1 MFLDAN
7 EKMESALKDLAIM
20 AMKYYNE
27 LKRQGFTDEQAFM
40 LVVEWQKAIMGVG
53 VINR

>member
-1 MFLDAN
+1 MLFDAT
-7 EKMESALKDLAIM
+7 EKMQSALKDMAIM
-20 AMKYYNE
+20 AMHYYKE
-27 LKRQGFTDEQAFM
+27 LKHQGFTDEQAFL